1 MEEYTL
7 NAQRRTIIGK
17 QVRQLR
23 RRGLIPGVVY
33 GHRIEPLAVQID
45 ELALEHLLR
54 RVGGN
59 QLIKLQVGDDAETR
73 TVLLRDIQR
82 EPIKRRPLHV
92 DLYQVIMTERIRT
105 EIPVVFTGTS
115 PVVERGEGL
124 LQHGAE
130 TVEVECL
137 PGNLIQSIEIDVSR
151 LTELDQEIT
160 VADLQ
165 LGDELEILS
174 DPATPLARV
183 LPVQEEVIEVPE
195 EVVPE
200 AAPAAE
206 AEIEVVPA
214 EEAEEGEKGEEEGG
228 E

>member
-7 NAQRRTIIGK
+7 NAQPRTITGK

-23 RRGLIPGVVY
+23 RQGLVPGVVY
-33 GHRIEPLAVQID
+33 GHHIDPMAVQID
-45 ELALEHLLR
+45 ELALQQLLR

-59 QLIKLQVGDDAETR
+59 QLIKLQVADDDATR
-73 TVLLRDIQR
+73 TVLLREVQR

-92 DLYQVIMTERIRT
+92 DLYEVVMTERIRT
-105 EIPVVFTGTS
+105 EIPVIFTGTS
-115 PVVERGEGL
+115 PAVESGEGL

-160 VADLQ
+160 VGDLQ
-165 LGDELEILS
+165 LRDEIEILS

-183 LPVQEEVIEVPE
+183 LPVQEEVIEEVE

-206 AEIEVVPA
+206 AEVEAVPA
-214 EEAEEGEKGEEEGG
+214 EEAEEAAEEAGE
-228 E
+228 